1 MYTYINT
8 YKDPIILIY
17 LCYVRA
23 ITSPQLFSNT
33 LTFDCN
39 GKFVAMSRPA
49 TWKMQHVF
57 SSTYL
62 PRVMQFKKHAQ
73 GHRPQGLQRGLI
85 YVHFSRAQ
93 LNFEK
98 RVYYENNFKLFKLS
112 RQTSIHIWIHT
123 YVCLTLSLL
132 FCFLFTAH
140 FVNTTE
146 IKLRSKNCLKLR
158 AHSPKNFLLRE
169 WKRAGQQ
176 NM

>member
-1 MYTYINT
+1 MCAQSRRPNCFRTHWH
-8 YKDPIILIY
+8 LIVTEN
-17 LCYVRA
+17 LWQWVGQR
-23 ITSPQLFSNT
+23 LGK
-33 LTFDCN
+33 CN
-39 GKFVAMSRPA
+39 MCLAL
-49 TWKMQHVF
+49 
-57 SSTYL
+57 YL
-62 PRVMQFKKHAQ
+62 PTECDAIQKARPGPQATRVAT
-73 GHRPQGLQRGLI
+73 RPYIL
-85 YVHFSRAQ
+85 FSRAQ

-169 WKRAGQQ
+169 WKRAGQR